1 MMERLG
7 LGGRERFWFIAFL
20 ILGSIYFGLLA
31 LEQILQVL
39 GGFSSIFIVLFMAW
53 LLAFVLSPVIRFLDD
68 LLPFPRGIV
77 VAITFVAVL
86 AVLGFIAFYASTAI
100 IGQVAR
106 LAEDFPL
113 TEQRII
119 GTLTEWQAGLQF
131 GSARFDF
138 VEIYTNVVA
147 RLQDSGGQLLSYAQ
161 TFAGG
166 AVAAVGSFILVIII
180 ALYMAIDSERIL
192 AKGKRVVPTRYTEE
206 FDIFVRSTA
215 RAFGGFLRAQIILAA
230 IQTVLVAVIGTI
242 FGMPYLFL
250 IGTVSTILMLIP
262 LFGPPLALLPPVV
275 AALIYVPDWFIV
287 ITVVLLVTQTVIVNW
302 IQPKLMQGALGMHPI
317 LVLVGLLVGA
327 QVAGVWGALFGIPI
341 IAVLNVFFNYIV
353 NLRTLDEGTDTQ
365 VMRAMK
371 SVEQEVGGR
380 APREFVVAKA
390 AEKVAEEPSRLRG
403 SSALTAA
410 ATDVRQAAD
419 ETRRAATDN
428 RAAAGDVRESAGE
441 VRDSAGEVRDSAGE
455 VRDSAESLNRAAENL
470 ADETGGSSPR

>member
-31 LEQILQVL
+31 LDQVLAVL
-39 GGFSSIFIVLFMAW
+39 GGFSSIFIVLFLAW

-68 LLPFPRGIV
+68 LLPFPRGVV
-77 VAITFVAVL
+77 VAITFVVVL
-86 AVLGFIAFYASTAI
+86 GVLGFIAFYATSAI

-106 LAEDFPL
+106 LADDFPQ

-119 GTLTEWQAGLQF
+119 AALTDWQAGLQF
-131 GSARFDF
+131 GSVRFDL
-138 VEIYTNVVA
+138 VEIYRNVVA
-147 RLQDSGGQLLSYAQ
+147 RVADSGGQLLEYAQ

-166 AVAAVGSFILVIII
+166 AVAAVGSFVLVIII

-192 AKGKRVVPTRYTEE
+192 AKGKRVVPTRYSEE

-230 IQTVLVAVIGTI
+230 IQALLVAVVGTI

-250 IGTVSTILMLIP
+250 IGTISTILMLIP
-262 LFGPPLALLPPVV
+262 LFGPPLALIPPVV
-275 AALIYVPDWFIV
+275 AALIYVPEWFIP
-287 ITVVLLVTQTVIVNW
+287 ITLVLLVTQTLIVNW
-302 IQPKLMQGALGMHPI
+302 LQPKLMQGALGMHPI

-341 IAVLNVFFNYIV
+341 IAVLNVFFNYVV

-365 VMRAMK
+365 VMRAFK
-371 SVEQEVGGR
+371 SVEAEVGGR
-380 APREFVVAKA
+380 APREFLVAKA
-390 AEKVAEEPSRLRG
+390 AEKVADGPSRSRATTDL
-403 SSALTAA
+403 SAA
-410 ATDVRQAAD
+410 ASDVRRAAD
-419 ETRRAATDN
+419 ETRSAASDN
-428 RAAAGDVRESAGE
+428 RAAAGEVRESAGE
-441 VRDSAGEVRDSAGE
+441 VRE
-455 VRDSAESLNRAAENL
+455 SAESLNRAADNL
-470 ADETGGSSPR
+470 ADETGGSSSR